1 MPLQEAINPRRRCR
15 QKQQHHLVK
24 ARRALLQPTNMAPVN
39 TNSLPNRKKAP
50 AASHARHGS
59 KSMEGQSRAAAARS
73 RTGSDAREWS
83 HVSEPVKQS
92 PFDTGSVLT
101 DQKPTTA
108 PTMPT
113 HAEHNVPAEIKKH
126 LRQSGPRGIEI
137 YPAFRDA
144 STQPPITP
152 DSLAELDMP
161 RIINNPKLR
170 HDVNFDRE
178 LHFRPNLDGARGKQK
193 IKSADDYWKALEA
206 ELYMLDLSQRA
217 RAQPDGTAAPGYWES
232 LMRESRKRL
241 PSVFEVVRDILTTLV
256 PDQDQAKITERLDV
270 DLLIQQIDNGVCD
283 LVDLANWL
291 GKVLK
296 NHCAPMRDG
305 LVDKMRK
312 SITKGATQADQ
323 KMMVCGLRQLLNLL
337 EAMKLDV
344 ANHQIRHMR
353 PLLIADTINFQKR
366 YNDHRIGLGK
376 LNPEVSR
383 LWLEQERD
391 TFSMIEGTS
400 LTHLDTLTQ
409 AILRDL
415 LFCSSTT
422 SLTSTFYLDLD
433 RLRTIRVD
441 MHNIICQRVCGDILL
456 ELLGTAA
463 PRSDVPKVLS
473 ALRASLT
480 AIVGAQGVWT
490 DRVENIAVEIVRIAL
505 TLEGRSHA
513 HDASLI
519 ALAERK
525 LGSDLDPTSSAFCM
539 QARDMLDRLLPK
551 AKECIN
557 SHCKLTAIELQEAL
571 VPQLPSTPTHSL
583 GMGAVCEPV
592 AAAKSSDPD
601 TDLVNRFS
609 HVVVLHWQVWS
620 DLVYLVEPEPEYGLS
635 SPASSAS
642 PEPVARAIFDQGHKF
657 IPKAVTTDS
666 DENGMPTPAP
676 SPNAE
681 PDLADN
687 DQTDSCEGP
696 MSFFSE
702 DRGH

>member
-1 MPLQEAINPRRRCR
+1 
-15 QKQQHHLVK
+15 
-24 ARRALLQPTNMAPVN
+24 MAPAAN
-39 TNSLPNRKKAP
+39 TNSLPNREKAP
-50 AASHARHGS
+50 ATSHARHGS
-59 KSMEGQSRAAAARS
+59 KSMEGQSRAVAARS
-73 RTGSDAREWS
+73 RTGSDAREWG
-83 HVSEPVKQS
+83 HVSESDIKQAQ
-92 PFDTGSVLT
+92 FDADPIFA
-101 DQKPTTA
+101 DQKPATSTTM
-108 PTMPT
+108 TT
-113 HAEHNVPAEIKKH
+113 QSEHDVTAEIEKH
-126 LRQSGPRGIEI
+126 LRASGPRGIEI
-137 YPAFRDA
+137 LPAFRNA
-144 STQPPITP
+144 STHPPITP

-193 IKSADDYWKALEA
+193 IKSAEDYWKALEA

-217 RAQPDGTAAPGYWES
+217 RAQPDGTVSPHYWES
-232 LMRESRKRL
+232 VMRESRKRL

-256 PDQDQAKITERLDV
+256 PDQDQPKITERLDV

-312 SITKGATQADQ
+312 AITKGAQQADQ
-323 KMMVCGLRQLLNLL
+323 KLMVSGLRQLLSLL

-383 LWLEQERD
+383 LWLEQEYN
-391 TFSMIEGTS
+391 TLSAIEGTPLS
-400 LTHLDTLTQ
+400 YLDTLTH
-409 AILRDL
+409 ALLRDL

-441 MHNIICQRVCGDILL
+441 MHNMICHLVCGNILVD
-456 ELLGTAA
+456 LLSPIVARCDLPKA
-463 PRSDVPKVLS
+463 LSILRS
-473 ALRASLT
+473 SLT
-480 AIVGAQGVWT
+480 AIVGSQGFWAE
-490 DRVENIAVEIVRIAL
+490 RIENIAAEIVRIVL
-505 TLEGRSHA
+505 TLEGRA
-513 HDASLI
+513 RPYDADLI
-519 ALAERK
+519 DLAERR
-525 LGSDLDPTSSAFCM
+525 LSEDLDSTSPSFCNYA
-539 QARDMLDRLLPK
+539 QDLLYRFLPK
-551 AKECIN
+551 TKECVN
-557 SHCKLTAIELQEAL
+557 AHSRMPAIELQEAL
-571 VPQLPSTPTHSL
+571 VPPMPIAATHSF

-592 AAAKSSDPD
+592 AVARSTDPD
-601 TDLVNRFS
+601 MEIVRRFS
-609 HVVVLHWQVWS
+609 HVVILHWQVWA

-635 SPASSAS
+635 SPPPSVS
-642 PEPVARAIFDQGHKF
+642 PEPVTRAIFDPGHKF

-666 DENGMPTPAP
+666 EGNGMPTPAA
-676 SPNAE
+676 SPDPE
-681 PDLADN
+681 SDHLDN
-687 DQTDSCEGP
+687 DPADSFENTLP
-696 MSFFSE
+696 FFFPSK
-702 DRGH
+702 DQGR